1 MNRSTITWVLAGLAA
16 LGVALVTPTES
27 TLVDVIETVGTEV
40 AETSTEPRF
49 IAEVPPLEVAPP
61 QWLFA
66 PDLPRAPDRMPRR
79 SLNVRTPIGGR
90 VMVEAV
96 SAARSGHCADAL
108 ETLQYG
114 MHEVSPD
121 YAGLVRPVWRCF
133 DETHGRPLSKA
144 RVASQLGMQAVDE
157 HLSGE
162 RWWNDR
168 QEPTPYWYRA
178 AKGGLELR
186 LERLTADPLL
196 QEALLLEFH
205 APELA
210 DQLAR
215 DVHLE
220 ALAAVSMSRIAPAA
234 RDVRSVEVWARRVF
248 VAQWALRELPGELLA
263 RHRPEVFAA
272 VEALLDEATSL
283 REVDGEMWPVPAV
296 VRQARAVARG
306 ERRPPA

>member
-16 LGVALVTPTES
+16 LGVALVTPAES
-27 TLVDVIETVGTEV
+27 TLVGVIETVGTEV
-40 AETSTEPRF
+40 AETPPAPRF
-49 IAEVPPLEVAPP
+49 IAEAPGPEVAPP

-66 PDLPRAPDRMPRR
+66 PDLPAAPHRMPLR
-79 SLNVRTPIGGR
+79 SLNVRPPIGGR

-96 SAARSGHCADAL
+96 SAARSGRCAEAL

-133 DETHGRPLSKA
+133 DETHGRPLSEA
-144 RVASQLGMQAVDE
+144 RVTSQLGMQAVHE

-162 RWWNDR
+162 RWWHDR
-168 QEPTPYWYRA
+168 RERTPYWYRA
-178 AKGGLELR
+178 AQGGLELR

-205 APELA
+205 APTLA

-220 ALAAVSMSRIAPAA
+220 ALAAVSMSRMAPAE
-234 RDVRSVEVWARRVF
+234 RTVESVDLWARRVF
-248 VAQWALRELPGELLA
+248 VAQWALRELPGELLGQY
-263 RHRPEVFAA
+263 RPEVFAA

-283 REVDGEMWPVPAV
+283 RQVDGEVWPVPAV